1 MLIERKIGG
10 IKESFGREVYDCM
23 AAEDKAATERLF
35 YACRERV
42 RELEG
47 EIAAKR
53 ATMEA
58 LKPGSTAADGGSGG
72 GGGGGGEAGGAAWG
86 APPQGPPPGVGPPL
100 PEGWKRVSL
109 DAPLLPRAAAQPRL
123 ERW

>member
-58 LKPGSTAADGGSGG
+58 LKPGSTAD
-72 GGGGGGEAGGAAWG
+72 
-86 APPQGPPPGVGPPL
+86 
-100 PEGWKRVSL
+100 R
-109 DAPLLPRAAAQPRL
+109 RAHV
-123 ERW
+123 